1 MSRHL
6 KTSVISRLDAIIDHY
21 VPSPAVSTPP
31 ARGVR
36 YFVFVDAITSY
47 RGAVNYQ
54 KEGRKYKKHIIVRRY
69 TRTKNTIFQLYTYH
83 FPTHWSAA
91 CVENRELIKEA
102 QRQAHALEHDHS
114 LESLEWRIRFFRHY
128 YNVYKGGAKPEPGL
142 KPYSRFYQ
150 YTFVAI
156 YRQLQSARDAA
167 LQTVDHPSLQT
178 ESLSASQSDSS
189 AFTPASPSLSASQS
203 DSSASTPDEVSFA
216 PILQRPSFRR
226 PLLRRSLSNR
236 RSMQPIPELS
246 PPPVEPFLPPN
257 ASPARSFVHCLA

>member
-6 KTSVISRLDAIIDHY
+6 KTRILSRLDAIIKQY
-21 VPSPAVSTPP
+21 LPSPAVSTPP

-47 RGAVNYQ
+47 RGAADLQ

-128 YNVYKGGAKPEPGL
+128 FNVFKGGAKPEPGF

-167 LQTVDHPSLQT
+167 LQT
-178 ESLSASQSDSS
+178 ESLSASL
-189 AFTPASPSLSASQS
+189 SLSAVLCSFAIPS
-203 DSSASTPDEVSFA
+203 PFGKESSAL
-216 PILQRPSFRR
+216 LQDVLPSCDSNADI
-226 PLLRRSLSNR
+226 RSLLLLN
-236 RSMQPIPELS
+236 
-246 PPPVEPFLPPN
+246 
-257 ASPARSFVHCLA
+257 